1 MYYVMH
7 KQENLNQTII
17 HLGTHDHPLVE
28 GRSRIF
34 FDQVKSMVK
43 EEVFHTLGANVS
55 AIVLATSKTFLSEH
69 LLNEDGQ
76 GPMEVL
82 KGNKL
87 RQLMD
92 KFIVLSSP
100 NVHNLVAF
108 L

>member
-1 MYYVMH
+1 MH

-17 HLGTHDHPLVE
+17 HLGTHDHPLAK
-28 GRSRIF
+28 GRSRSF

-43 EEVFHTLGANVS
+43 EEMFHTPGANVS
-55 AIVLATSKTFLSEH
+55 TIVLATSKTFLFEP

-87 RQLMD
+87 HQLMD

-100 NVHNLVAF
+100 NVRNLVAF

>member
-1 MYYVMH
+1 
-7 KQENLNQTII
+7 LA
-17 HLGTHDHPLVE
+17 E
-28 GRSRIF
+28 GHSKFF

-43 EEVFHTLGANVS
+43 EEVFHTLGATVS
-55 AIVLATSKTFLSEH
+55 AIVLVTSKTFFFEH

-87 RQLMD
+87 CQVMD
-92 KFIVLSSP
+92 KCIVLSSP
-100 NVHNLVAF
+100 NVRNLVAF